1 MFALLGCS
9 FALPVDER
17 EKAPVVEIL
26 SSTLD
31 HNPEGGYDAQYEG
44 ADGTRRNEQ
53 GEIKNKGTDDE
64 ALEVHGSYTY
74 INDQG
79 EEVVVTYTAGVNGF
93 VPQSTIIH
101 PKITEVAAAAQYLP
115 REEPEIKA

>member
-9 FALPVDER
+9 LALPVDER

-26 SSTLD
+26 RSTLE
-31 HNPEGGYDAQYEG
+31 HSPEGGYNAGYESE
-44 ADGTRRNEQ
+44 DGTRRDEQ
-53 GEIKNKGTDDE
+53 GEIKNKGTDEE

-74 INDQG
+74 IDDQG
-79 EEVVVTYTAGVNGF
+79 REVLVTYTAGVNGF
-93 VPQSTIIH
+93 VPESTIID